1 LLLEGAKGWQPARP
15 SGSLIK
21 GYIILVPQR
30 TSPDEGNH
38 ANPGALAFFQRV
50 AILVDVVDTRLGRSP
65 TIKYEIQ
72 EDGTVTNAVITRKS
86 GVADLDQKFPDAIS
100 RWKYKPR
107 PAGCGVIENH
117 RLGFIPIK
125 DALLPGFSA
134 YRQLIHRD
142 RSAHRTPSVRQRDIQ
157 TGGEHQFILFL
168 TGGRVRHIVIAEIVL
183 PAEPLIEPRGTR
195 PVMSVSV

>member
-1 LLLEGAKGWQPARP
+1 MFDAHIATDTFTTPTRSSPGKVRRLWAKSAGENR
-15 SGSLIK
+15 GI
-21 GYIILVPQR
+21 
-30 TSPDEGNH
+30 
-38 ANPGALAFFQRV
+38 
-50 AILVDVVDTRLGRSP
+50 
-65 TIKYEIQ
+65 
-72 EDGTVTNAVITRKS
+72 
-86 GVADLDQKFPDAIS
+86 VADIDQKFLDAIS

-168 TGGRVRHIVIAEIVL
+168 TGGRVVR
-183 PAEPLIEPRGTR
+183 
-195 PVMSVSV
+195 